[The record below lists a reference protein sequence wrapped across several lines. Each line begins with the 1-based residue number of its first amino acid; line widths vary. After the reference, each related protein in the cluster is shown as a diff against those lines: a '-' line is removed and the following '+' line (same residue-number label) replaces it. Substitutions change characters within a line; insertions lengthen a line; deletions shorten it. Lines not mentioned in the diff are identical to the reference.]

1 MVGFWL
7 ITQADRRPHVLDL
20 GECLRVTQGTS
31 EGADTPVQL
40 MENQRWQQ
48 QLFLGSAYGEPAGT
62 VLSVSPDELIED
74 AAARMILDLSMGK
87 MRHRGGV
94 KPLAQSPAARKF

>member
-1 MVGFWL
+1 MV
-7 ITQADRRPHVLDL
+7 
-20 GECLRVTQGTS
+20 S
-31 EGADTPVQL
+31 
-40 MENQRWQQ
+40 
-48 QLFLGSAYGEPAGT
+48 PAGT